1 AGAPPPTNRRGGPR
15 QCAWPSLVLLCQFS
29 KATLPAARR
38 RHGDARQRPVSC
50 RPCDSWKRRF
60 GDCLDIEYR
69 TVHASKGLEADY
81 VFVLNLFEGSR
92 GFPNQMDD
100 NPVLQIAMPAPDP
113 FPVAEERRLFYVA
126 LTRASRDVRI
136 YPSLTKPSRFI
147 AEIQHLGKLEVEA
160 IDGEAI
166 YPCPTCHQVEG
177 TGRPSSRLH

>member
-1 AGAPPPTNRRGGPR
+1 M
-15 QCAWPSLVLLCQFS
+15 CQFS